1 MSNNLFWVIQMLS
14 QLPIKFKI
22 LIIPLVGLVCFLA
35 TLGFNYSI
43 SSANSERLNK
53 VENQQFPILELS
65 SENLVIEA
73 KIIEQLKTAVTSKE
87 LDMVQHARANAEKI
101 RNNLKKINGY
111 SPELKSSTDEM
122 LTLFNDYFRKGES
135 ISLSM
140 INGTVDYSTFSDQIK
155 AMNEAEK
162 LLKGSLVNFKSDSL
176 NRFQTT
182 IKETKDESN
191 FSLMISFWIAILMTI
206 VLTAISLMIERVI
219 NQSLTAVIDSMKEM
233 ASGAGDLTQ
242 RINKSSKDEIG
253 ELVHWFNKIVEKLH
267 NIIGEVV
274 STTTPLVNVSSKL
287 QDMTQES
294 KTLSDTQQ
302 RAANQASEAM
312 SDILSSVD
320 HVSSNATTAKNETT
334 SADQVANQGIKIVDR
349 TISGMKDLAQE
360 IETASDTVQ
369 TLKNDTE
376 NVGHILQVI
385 QGIAEQTNLL
395 ALNAA
400 IEAARAGE
408 QGRGFAIVADEV
420 RTLASKTHSATNE
433 IQNIIEQLQKS
444 STTATEIMKSSE
456 EKASQTVESAEE
468 TGTAFS
474 QISEKISHISDM
486 NNSISVSAQDQ
497 QETAYRIKN
506 IVQEIDQAS
515 NQGAKNTQEVVTAT
529 DSLANATTQLKAI
542 AGQFKI

>member
-1 MSNNLFWVIQMLS
+1 MLS

-43 SSANSERLNK
+43 SSANSDRLNK

-65 SENLVIEA
+65 SENIVIEA

-87 LDMVQHARANAEKI
+87 IDLVQHARANSEKI

-122 LTLFNDYFRKGES
+122 LALFNDYFRKGES

-155 AMNEAEK
+155 AMNDAEK

-219 NQSLTAVIDSMKEM
+219 NQSLSAVIESMKEM

-267 NIIGEVV
+267 GIIGEVV
-274 STTTPLVNVSSKL
+274 SNTTPLVNVSSKL
-287 QDMTQES
+287 QDMTKES

-360 IETASDTVQ
+360 IETASNTVQ

-456 EKASQTVESAEE
+456 EKASETVESAEE

-515 NQGAKNTQEVVTAT
+515 NQGAKNTQQVVTAT